1 MNVIILISEEL
12 EGLQDIPKKIQKEQ
26 YEREFMKSLM
36 VCSVWWLLFAPISCF

>member
-26 YEREFMKSLM
+26 YERVHEIFDGM
-36 VCSVWWLLFAPISCF
+36 